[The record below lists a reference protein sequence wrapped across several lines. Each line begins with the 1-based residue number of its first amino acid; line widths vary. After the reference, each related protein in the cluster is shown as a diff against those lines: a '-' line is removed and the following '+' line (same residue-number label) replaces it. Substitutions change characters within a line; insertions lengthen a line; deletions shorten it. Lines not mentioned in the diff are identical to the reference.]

1 MNFFG
6 FAINNFF
13 AIMMKLFAFLFI
25 FYAMLITQQKPKEG
39 NVIEKAEYIITME
52 WDDNSMSDIDLWVSD
67 PKGGIVFFGR
77 KSINFLNLDRD
88 DLGGSTDTVDVD
100 GEKKIIP
107 INREVVTI
115 RGIIK
120 GEYIV
125 NAFVY
130 RVSERDSEHKIK
142 VKVVRLNPY
151 KEIYSGTEILHSL
164 GEERTL
170 VRFSIDENGNPMH
183 VVTEPQFSLTRKYLS
198 Q

>member
-1 MNFFG
+1 
-6 FAINNFF
+6 
-13 AIMMKLFAFLFI
+13 MMKLFAFLFI

-120 GEYIV
+120 GII
-125 NAFVY
+125 
-130 RVSERDSEHKIK
+130 S
-142 VKVVRLNPY
+142 
-151 KEIYSGTEILHSL
+151 
-164 GEERTL
+164 
-170 VRFSIDENGNPMH
+170 
-183 VVTEPQFSLTRKYLS
+183 
-198 Q
+198 